1 MNTISQLIQQIDQ
14 YVDHIESENISS
26 SMSVI
31 ILTKNNEIIAVDKKI
46 PTEIYKIAKEYGYQI
61 NETSCYDGKLHTYT
75 FIKDMSG
82 KYPTIQAR

>member
-26 SMSVI
+26 SMSFI

-46 PTEIYKIAKEYGYQI
+46 PNEIYKIAKEHGYQI
-61 NETSCYDGKLHTYT
+61 NESSYYNGKLHTYT
-75 FIKDMSG
+75 FIKDICE
-82 KYPTIQAR
+82 KYPTLQQ